1 MGRSNRVT
9 HHADIAPARDHM
21 IGREIVPGDSEVEVL
36 REENAQLRELVIQ
49 LSKIAIR
56 NIVERK

>member
-1 MGRSNRVT
+1 
-9 HHADIAPARDHM
+9 M